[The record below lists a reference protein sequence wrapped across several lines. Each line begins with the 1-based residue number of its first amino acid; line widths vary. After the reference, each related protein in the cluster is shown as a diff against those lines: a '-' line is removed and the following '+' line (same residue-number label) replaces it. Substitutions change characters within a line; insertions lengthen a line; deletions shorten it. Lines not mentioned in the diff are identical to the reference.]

1 MRLTIAYIFFII
13 AIALQSVQILA
24 KVAVGLYAPDRYEGV
39 PEMCL
44 MPMDFGYCRAKVKR
58 YYFDMRR
65 MKCNM
70 FFWGGCAGNNNNFE
84 SLEECTRLCVHDIND
99 LYYNTN
105 KNNVNEPPTY
115 TANSGRK
122 TLTKTNNNNANNN
135 NNNNNNNE
143 KTLKLNNTILNT
155 SIYNTN
161 PNSNLNKFKINRNFN
176 IPKNNNNNNRYF
188 NNNNNRNN
196 NRDDFVD
203 DGDDE
208 EDIEYENEN

>member
-135 NNNNNNNE
+135 NNNNNE

-188 NNNNNRNN
+188 NNNNNNRNN